1 MNEYPQALGST
12 GEVAVMSIANNAAIQ
27 SAELADQFKNAM
39 RRLTSS
45 VAIIASRDGD
55 DPVGM
60 VATAVIS
67 VSSTPP
73 ALLICVNRSASLHGP
88 LMLAKRFSVNL
99 LSTSHSALV
108 PVFAGQVKGRDRF
121 AHGHWE
127 DIQGLPC
134 LADAQSN
141 LICTLDKQLS
151 YGSHDVII
159 GRVDAVQFA
168 EPINPLLW
176 ENGSPAI
183 SARLTQ

>member
-1 MNEYPQALGST
+1 MNGYSQALGST
-12 GEVAVMSIANNAAIQ
+12 AKVTALTAPLDVESV
-27 SAELADQFKNAM
+27 ELADQFKNAM

-55 DPVGM
+55 APVGM
-60 VATAVIS
+60 VATAVVS
-67 VSSTPP
+67 VSTTPP

-88 LMLAKRFSVNL
+88 LTLTGRFSVNL
-99 LSTSHSALV
+99 LSAVHSDLV
-108 PVFAGQVKGRDRF
+108 PVFAGQVKGPERF
-121 AHGHWE
+121 AHGQWE

-134 LADAQSN
+134 LADAQSS
-141 LICTLDKQLS
+141 LICTLDKRID

-159 GRVDAVQFA
+159 GRVEAVQFA

-183 SARLTQ
+183 STRLTQ

>member
-1 MNEYPQALGST
+1 MNGYSQARSASGNVTVLPGTT
-12 GEVAVMSIANNAAIQ
+12 GVESV
-27 SAELADQFKNAM
+27 ELADQFKNAM

-67 VSSTPP
+67 VSTSPP
-73 ALLICVNRSASLHGP
+73 ALLICINRCASLHSP
-88 LMLAKRFSVNL
+88 LMLSGRFSVNL
-99 LSTSHSALV
+99 LSTAHSDLV
-108 PVFAGQVKGRDRF
+108 PVFAGQVKGAERF

-127 DIQGLPC
+127 DLQGLPC
-134 LADAQSN
+134 LADAQSC
-141 LICTLDKQLS
+141 LICTLDKRLS
-151 YGSHDVII
+151 YGTHDVII

-168 EPINPLLW
+168 EPIHPLLW

>member
-1 MNEYPQALGST
+1 MSAALQAR
-12 GEVAVMSIANNAAIQ
+12 E
-27 SAELADQFKNAM
+27 AELADGFKHAM

-60 VATAVIS
+60 VATAVVS
-67 VSSTPP
+67 VSTTPP
-73 ALLICVNRSASLHGP
+73 ALLICVNRSASLHSP
-88 LMLAKRFSVNL
+88 LTLSGRFSVNL
-99 LSTSHSALV
+99 LSASHSELI
-108 PVFAGQVKGRDRF
+108 PVFAGQVKGPERF
-121 AHGHWE
+121 SHGHWE
-127 DIQGLPC
+127 DLHGLPC
-134 LADAQSN
+134 LADAQSS
-141 LICTLDKQLS
+141 LVCTLDKRVD

-159 GRVDAVQFA
+159 GRVDAVRFA

>member
-1 MNEYPQALGST
+1 
-12 GEVAVMSIANNAAIQ
+12 MSASLRAPET
-27 SAELADQFKNAM
+27 ELADGFRNAM

-60 VATAVIS
+60 VATAVVS
-67 VSSTPP
+67 VSTSPP
-73 ALLICVNRSASLHGP
+73 ALLICVNRSASLHSP
-88 LMLAKRFSVNL
+88 LTLCGRFSVNL
-99 LSTSHSALV
+99 LSASHSELI
-108 PVFAGQVKGRDRF
+108 PVFAGLVKGAERF
-121 AHGHWE
+121 AHGQWE
-127 DIQGLPC
+127 DLHGLPC
-134 LADAQSN
+134 LADAQSS
-141 LICTLDKQLS
+141 LVCTLDKRVD

-159 GRVDAVQFA
+159 GRVDAVRFA

>member
-1 MNEYPQALGST
+1 MNGYSQALGST
-12 GEVAVMSIANNAAIQ
+12 AKVTVLTAPVDGESV
-27 SAELADQFKNAM
+27 ELADQFKNAM

-55 DPVGM
+55 APVGM

-67 VSSTPP
+67 VSTTPP

-88 LMLAKRFSVNL
+88 LMLTGRFSVNL
-99 LSTSHSALV
+99 LSAVHSDLV
-108 PVFAGQVKGRDRF
+108 PVFAGQVKGPERF
-121 AHGHWE
+121 AHGQWE

-134 LADAQSN
+134 LADAQSS
-141 LICTLDKQLS
+141 LICTLDKRID

-159 GRVDAVQFA
+159 GRVEAVQFA

-183 SARLTQ
+183 STRLTQ

>member
-1 MNEYPQALGST
+1 MSRYSQARSASGNVTVLP
-12 GEVAVMSIANNAAIQ
+12 VATDVDAG
-27 SAELADQFKNAM
+27 ELADQFKSAM

-55 DPVGM
+55 APVGM

-67 VSSTPP
+67 VSTAPP
-73 ALLICVNRSASLHGP
+73 ALLICINRSASLHSP
-88 LMLAKRFSVNL
+88 LMLSGRFSVNL
-99 LSTSHSALV
+99 LSAAHSALV
-108 PVFAGQVKGRDRF
+108 PVFAGQVKGPERF
-121 AHGHWE
+121 AHGQWE

-134 LADAQSN
+134 LADAQSS
-141 LICTLDKQLS
+141 LICTLDKRLG
-151 YGSHDVII
+151 YGTHDVII

-176 ENGSPAI
+176 ENGSPAR

>member
-1 MNEYPQALGST
+1 MSRYSRARSVSGNVAILPMPADVDP
-12 GEVAVMSIANNAAIQ
+12 GE
-27 SAELADQFKNAM
+27 LTDQFKNAM

-67 VSSTPP
+67 VSTSPP
-73 ALLICVNRSASLHGP
+73 ALLICVNRSASLHSP
-88 LMLAKRFSVNL
+88 LTLSGRFSVNL
-99 LSTSHSALV
+99 LSAAHSALV
-108 PVFAGQVKGRDRF
+108 PVFAGQVKGPERF
-121 AHGHWE
+121 AHGQWE
-127 DIQGLPC
+127 DLQGLPC
-134 LADAQSN
+134 LADAQSS
-141 LICTLDKQLS
+141 LICTLDKRLS

>member
-1 MNEYPQALGST
+1 MSGYPQAQAVAGALAHLPVD
-12 GEVAVMSIANNAAIQ
+12 GEDDAL
-27 SAELADQFKNAM
+27 ELADRFKSAM

-60 VATAVIS
+60 IATAVVS
-67 VSSTPP
+67 VSTTPP
-73 ALLICVNRSASLHGP
+73 ALLICVNRSASLHSP
-88 LMLAKRFSVNL
+88 LTLSGRFSVNL
-99 LSTSHSALV
+99 LSARHSHLV
-108 PVFAGQVKGRDRF
+108 PVFAGQVKGPERF

-134 LADAQSN
+134 LADAQSS
-141 LICTLDKQLS
+141 LVCTLDRRVD

-159 GRVDAVQFA
+159 GRVDEVRFA
-168 EPINPLLW
+168 ESINPLLW

-183 SARLTQ
+183 SARLAQ